1 MSSNASAGSPGGG
14 NSTLV
19 PKDHI
24 SVFGNKKPSKYADP
38 CAHAAK
44 ASMKCLEDNNYNRD
58 KCLEI
63 FEN

>member
-1 MSSNASAGSPGGG
+1 MSSSKGADAPESD

-24 SVFGNKKPSKYADP
+24 TVFGNKKPSKYADP

-44 ASMKCLEDNNYNRD
+44 ASMKCLEDNNYNRN
-58 KCLEI
+58 KCLGI